1 MPKRKPSAITAAAEI
16 VHRNIESRA
25 CTLFGVNTVKD
36 ISARIGIP
44 RETFRQKK
52 LNPRAWTLEQL
63 CMAAQSLKV
72 PLSWLMTDHSGEIKE
87 VTSDD

>member
-1 MPKRKPSAITAAAEI
+1 MPKLKQSPISAAAEI

-25 CTLFGVNTVKD
+25 CTLYGVNTVKD
-36 ISARIGIP
+36 IAAKIGMAT
-44 RETFRQKK
+44 ETFRDKK
-52 LNPRAWTLEQL
+52 HKPRTWTLEQL

-87 VTSDD
+87 GQDV